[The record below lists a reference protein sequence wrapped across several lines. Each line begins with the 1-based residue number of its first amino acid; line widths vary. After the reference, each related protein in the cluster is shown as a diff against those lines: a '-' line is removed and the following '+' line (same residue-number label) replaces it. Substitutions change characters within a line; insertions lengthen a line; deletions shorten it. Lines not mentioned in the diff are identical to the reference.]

1 MVCCPAAAPNR
12 AAGRRLE
19 LQDIFRQFGHELSA
33 LTVQQAKVV
42 RDMLSCRTDA
52 LGGHMHQCDHCGHRQ
67 EVYNS
72 CGNRHCPK
80 CQNADEA
87 RWLQA
92 RMAELLP
99 VQYFHVVFTVPEE
112 LKPIFLKN
120 KEVCYGLLF
129 EAASETLKEVALNP
143 RNLGARIGFTA
154 VLHTWTQKLLYHPH
168 IHCIVPGGGLN
179 SDDTTWVSA
188 KPGYF
193 LPIPVLKLVFRGK
206 LLNKLEQGLAEG
218 KIRPSAQHPVDFL
231 QHAACRSWIVYCKP
245 PFAGPKEV
253 LRYLARYAY
262 RIAISNDR
270 LVASKSGQVTF
281 RWKDRTDGNKVKLMT
296 LDAVDFMRRFLLHVL
311 SKGFMRIRHYGFLAN
326 GVKAKS
332 IELCRRLLGVNG
344 PLDQPDPI
352 DEQCH
357 ELLQRLTGVD
367 VTLCPIC
374 KTGHMV
380 RKNKLATTPS
390 RWTVPGR
397 ATSP

>member
-1 MVCCPAAAPNR
+1 VGIR
-12 AAGRRLE
+12 
-19 LQDIFRQFGHELSA
+19 
-33 LTVQQAKVV
+33 
-42 RDMLSCRTDA
+42 
-52 LGGHMHQCDHCGHRQ
+52 
-67 EVYNS
+67 
-72 CGNRHCPK
+72 
-80 CQNADEA
+80 
-87 RWLQA
+87 
-92 RMAELLP
+92 
-99 VQYFHVVFTVPEE
+99 
-112 LKPIFLKN
+112 
-120 KEVCYGLLF
+120 
-129 EAASETLKEVALNP
+129 
-143 RNLGARIGFTA
+143 
-154 VLHTWTQKLLYHPH
+154 
-168 IHCIVPGGGLN
+168 
-179 SDDTTWVSA
+179 
-188 KPGYF
+188 YF